1 MKRTQ
6 AWPKGAPVPKAGT
19 HKLAMLP
26 KEKRDEIVRDVVLGR
41 KSMFQV
47 SREMMVSDTSVSRF
61 MRTVPEE
68 ERLAILAQAA
78 HDAKIAEANR
88 NAILVHEL
96 GEDTEKDLKWV
107 LHELKTL
114 LSAARGD
121 DEKLVQ
127 LGTLKEVR
135 QALMSLAELQGKL
148 NRKVE
153 ISLNLS
159 ESPQFI
165 QLRQIILSVLDRH
178 PEAKAD
184 FLQEM
189 RVLQVIDAKAI
200 PA

>member
-1 MKRTQ
+1 M
-6 AWPKGAPVPKAGT
+6 PKIVINKSFDEFFISHKAFV
-19 HKLAMLP
+19 KL
-26 KEKRDEIVRDVVLGR
+26 R
-41 KSMFQV
+41 
-47 SREMMVSDTSVSRF
+47 
-61 MRTVPEE
+61 
-68 ERLAILAQAA
+68 
-78 HDAKIAEANR
+78 
-88 NAILVHEL
+88 EL
-96 GEDTEKDLKWV
+96 GQPEALQEADPGAYWPE
-107 LHELKTL
+107 
-114 LSAARGD
+114 AATPREPSLNRCGALIPRD

-189 RVLQVIDAKAI
+189 RVLQVIDAKAV

>member
-19 HKLAMLP
+19 HKLGLLP

-61 MRTVPEE
+61 MRTVLEE

-88 NAILVHEL
+88 NAILVNEL

-153 ISLNLS
+153 ISLNLN
-159 ESPQFI
+159 ESPQFQ
-165 QLRQIILSVLDRH
+165 QLRSIILSVLDRH

-189 RVLQVIDAKAI
+189 RVLQVIDAKAV

>member
-1 MKRTQ
+1 MKRAT
-6 AWPKGAPVPKAGT
+6 WPKGAPVPKAGT
-19 HKLAMLP
+19 HKLGMLP

-68 ERLAILAQAA
+68 ERLTILAQAA

-88 NAILVHEL
+88 NAILVNEL

-114 LSAARGD
+114 LAAARGD
-121 DEKLVQ
+121 DEKTIQ
-127 LGTLKEVR
+127 LGTLKELR
-135 QALMSLAELQGKL
+135 ASLMALSELQGKL

-153 ISLNLS
+153 ISLNLN
-159 ESPQFI
+159 ESPAFI
-165 QLRQIILSVLDRH
+165 QLRMIILRVLESH

-184 FLQEM
+184 FLREM
-189 RVLQVIDAKAI
+189 RTLQVIDAKAI